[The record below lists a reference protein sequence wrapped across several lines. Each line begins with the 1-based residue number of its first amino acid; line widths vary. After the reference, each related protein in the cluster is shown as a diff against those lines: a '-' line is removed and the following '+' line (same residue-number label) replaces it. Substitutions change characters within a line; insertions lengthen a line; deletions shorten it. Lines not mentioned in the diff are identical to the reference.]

1 MRLIRTIGVLALAAG
16 TVAACEDIT
25 NPIEEFGTLEDP
37 FVRFESA
44 TTVGTPGSTQAVV
57 VELPTRVEEDV
68 TVEVTFGG
76 DAVFGE
82 DYVIVDS
89 EGNAREDVSAGG
101 ATLSIP
107 FDFNQNTVLASDT
120 LLVFVPFDATDGVVL
135 DVQIESATAES
146 GRVLN
151 TGFIEQFQSHAF
163 SIEGFV
169 TTGVATGTYTGTV
182 EGFLS
187 GDVTAVITQ
196 PATPVTI
203 EGVEYSFVLDDF
215 AEGAFGAA
223 VPWAFNVTS
232 GGTVIFSPTDAAG
245 FNPPVTSD
253 ITGSYDFD
261 TDNLAFEVLLTC
273 CDGQD
278 GEAGLAWAYDITA
291 Q

>member
-37 FVRFESA
+37 FVRFQSA
-44 TTVGTPGSTQAVV
+44 KTVGTPGSTQAVV

-68 TVEVTFGG
+68 TVDVAFGG
-76 DAVFGE
+76 DAVFGD

-89 EGNAREDVSAGG
+89 EGNARGDVSAEG

-107 FDFNQNTVLASDT
+107 FDFNQNTMLSSDT
-120 LLVFVPFDATDGVVL
+120 LLVFVPFDATDGAVL
-135 DVQIESATAES
+135 DVQIESATTES
-146 GRVLN
+146 GRVLK
-151 TGFIEQFQSHAF
+151 TGFVEQFQSHEF

-169 TTGVATGTYTGTV
+169 TAGVATGAYAGAWA
-182 EGFLS
+182 GDLGS
-187 GDVTAVITQ
+187 GDVSATISQ

-203 EGVEYSFVLDDF
+203 EGVEYSFLIDDY

-245 FNPPVTSD
+245 FGVTSD
-253 ITGSYDFD
+253 VEGSYSFD
-261 TDNLAFEVLLTC
+261 TDNLSFEVLLTC
-273 CDGQD
+273 CDGAD
-278 GEAGLAWAYDITA
+278 GEAGLSWAYDITA

>member
-25 NPIEEFGTLEDP
+25 NPIEEFGALEDP

-101 ATLSIP
+101 ATLGIP

-169 TTGVATGTYTGTV
+169 TTGVATGTYAGAW
-182 EGFLS
+182 EGSLGS
-187 GDVTAVITQ
+187 GDVSAVISQ

-203 EGVEYSFVLDDF
+203 EGVEYSFVLDDY

-245 FNPPVTSD
+245 FGVTSD
-253 ITGSYDFD
+253 LEGSYDFD
-261 TDNLAFEVLLTC
+261 TDNLVFEVLLTC
-273 CDGQD
+273 CDGAD

>member
-37 FVRFESA
+37 FVRFQNA

-68 TVEVTFGG
+68 TVDVAFGG
-76 DAVFGE
+76 DAVFGD

-89 EGNAREDVSAGG
+89 EGDARGDVSAEG
-101 ATLSIP
+101 ATLGIP
-107 FDFNQNTVLASDT
+107 FDFDQNTMLSSDT
-120 LLVFVPFDATDGVVL
+120 LLVFVPFDATDGAVL
-135 DVQIESATAES
+135 DIQIQSATTES
-146 GRVLN
+146 GRALE
-151 TGFIEQFQSHAF
+151 TGFLEQFQSHEF

-169 TTGVATGTYTGTV
+169 TAGVATGAYAGTW
-182 EGFLS
+182 EGDLGS
-187 GDVTAVITQ
+187 GDISVTISQ

-203 EGVEYSFVLDDF
+203 QGVEYSFLIDDY

-245 FNPPVTSD
+245 FGVTSD
-253 ITGSYDFD
+253 IEGSYSFD
-261 TDNLAFEVLLTC
+261 TDNLTFEVLLTC
-273 CDGQD
+273 CDGED
-278 GEAGLAWAYDITA
+278 GEAGLSWAYDVTA

>member
-68 TVEVTFGG
+68 TVDVAFGG

-89 EGNAREDVSAGG
+89 EGNAREDVSAEG

-120 LLVFVPFDATDGVVL
+120 LLVFVPFDATDGAAL
-135 DVQIESATAES
+135 DIQIESATTES

-151 TGFIEQFQSHAF
+151 TGFIEQFQSHEF

-169 TTGVATGTYTGTV
+169 TAGVATGTYAGTW
-182 EGFLS
+182 EGSLGS
-187 GDVTAVITQ
+187 GDVSAVISQ

-203 EGVEYSFVLDDF
+203 EGVEYSFLIDDY

-245 FNPPVTSD
+245 FGVTSD
-253 ITGSYDFD
+253 LEGSYDFD

-273 CDGQD
+273 CDGAD

>member
-25 NPIEEFGTLEDP
+25 NPIEEFGALEDP

-68 TVEVTFGG
+68 TVEVAFGG

-89 EGNAREDVSAGG
+89 EGDARDDVSAGG
-101 ATLSIP
+101 ATLNIP
-107 FDFNQNTVLASDT
+107 FDFNQNTTLSSDT
-120 LLVFVPFDATDGVVL
+120 LLVFVPFDATDGAVL
-135 DVQIESATAES
+135 DIQIVSATAES
-146 GRVLN
+146 GRVLE
-151 TGFIEQFQSHAF
+151 TGFIEQFQSHRF
-163 SIEGFV
+163 SVEGFV
-169 TTGVATGTYTGTV
+169 TEGVATGAYAGAW
-182 EGFLS
+182 EGDLGS
-187 GDVTAVITQ
+187 GDVSATITQ

-215 AEGAFGAA
+215 AEGAFGIA

-245 FNPPVTSD
+245 FGVTSD
-253 ITGSYDFD
+253 LEGSYDFD

-273 CDGQD
+273 CDGAD
-278 GEAGLAWAYDITA
+278 GEAGLTWAYDITA

>member
-68 TVEVTFGG
+68 TVDVTFGG

-89 EGNAREDVSAGG
+89 EGNAREDVSADG

-120 LLVFVPFDATDGVVL
+120 LLVFVPFDATDGAAL
-135 DVQIESATAES
+135 DIQIESATTES

-151 TGFIEQFQSHAF
+151 TGFIEQFQSHEF

-169 TTGVATGTYTGTV
+169 TEGVATGAYAGAW
-182 EGFLS
+182 EGDLGS
-187 GDVTAVITQ
+187 GDVSATISQ

-203 EGVEYSFVLDDF
+203 EGVEYSFLIDDY

-245 FNPPVTSD
+245 FGVTSD
-253 ITGSYDFD
+253 LEGSYDFG
-261 TDNLAFEVLLTC
+261 TDNLAFEVVLTC
-273 CDGQD
+273 CDGAD
-278 GEAGLAWAYDITA
+278 GEAGLSWAYDITA